1 MTKFCP
7 TCGQALP
14 DPRGPKK
21 ICIKCKRPIRRH
33 DRWHFTPT
41 GPQHNDC
48 LEPEGEEAAQRH
60 QRMLSVV
67 KEAMSA

>member
-1 MTKFCP
+1 MTKLCP
-7 TCGQALP
+7 TCGQKLP
-14 DPRGPKK
+14 DPRGPKR
-21 ICIKCKRPIRRH
+21 ICVRCKRPIRRH

-48 LEPEGEEAAQRH
+48 LEPEGEVEERP

-67 KEAMSA
+67 KEAQSA